1 MGLIRTELAP
11 FPGREEAVLRFVVA
25 TALVIVISMALE
37 VPSLPLSLIMVFFT
51 AQENTVLTRLSGIVL
66 MIGATIAVVIGLLLV
81 KFTINYPMLRILAIG
96 CALGS
101 VVALVAAIFIIPH
114 LDSIAGLLVL
124 TLPIVAVG
132 AWIAAGSPRTNYI
145 GVQFVF
151 AYALSQLGH
160 FAPTT
165 DLTEIRDRMIGI
177 LVGAVVSI
185 AVSTWI
191 WPERESDALKQM
203 LARLLRSV
211 AGLARAGGG
220 KLGTYALEALLEQA
234 RDVRRNLVAAS
245 QARTA
250 RGLEPRTHAE
260 TAQAQLLQLDQQI
273 TVAQTRVRSLREGLR
288 ALTGAGP
295 DDLPAIAP
303 RPLPDSAGGVPSS
316 LGYELLARR
325 PDLQAMRWYGQAS
338 MDQIDAAKAAF
349 YPSFDIRAFLGLD
362 SLHLADLLR
371 RSSRQINVIPGLSLP
386 IFDSGRLNANLAAT
400 RSQSNALIAQ
410 YNESVLN
417 AVREVAQAGIELDG
431 LNRQA
436 AMQEG
441 KLKSVSFASNSAEAH
456 YRQGLLDKPSALEA
470 RLPLLMEQSQAVE
483 IRSKQIQSDIALT
496 RALGGG
502 YTSGQST
509 Q

>member
-1 MGLIRTELAP
+1 MAS
-11 FPGREEAVLRFVVA
+11 AV
-25 TALVIVISMALE
+25 S
-37 VPSLPLSLIMVFFT
+37 
-51 AQENTVLTRLSGIVL
+51 
-66 MIGATIAVVIGLLLV
+66 LLL
-81 KFTINYPMLRILAIG
+81 TASG
-96 CALGS
+96 CALMRKDTAPLPQIPGEQVRVAQDTALPDGAWPS
-101 VVALVAAIFIIPH
+101 AAWWQRYADDQLGALVTRA
-114 LDSIAGLLVL
+114 LQDSPSMAVARTRVDASRAQTKLVDASSGLLVGL
-124 TLPIVAVG
+124 NASVNRQKLSENGFLGPFAHTNPEMGTTGPWYTEGTIGVG
-132 AWIAAGSPRTNYI
+132 AGYTLDLWGKDRARVNAAM
-145 GVQFVF
+145 GVAQ
-151 AYALSQLGH
+151 ARQAEAAQAALLLSSQVVQLYY
-160 FAPTT
+160 
-165 DLTEIRDRMIGI
+165 EIQ
-177 LVGAVVSI
+177 
-185 AVSTWI
+185 T
-191 WPERESDALKQM
+191 
-203 LARLLRSV
+203 
-211 AGLARAGGG
+211 
-220 KLGTYALEALLEQA
+220 TYALEALLEQA

-250 RGLEPRTHAE
+250 RGLEPRTQAE

-325 PDLQAMRWYGQAS
+325 PDLQAMRWYVQAS

-371 RSSRQINVIPGLSLP
+371 KSSRQINVIPGLSLP

-436 AMQEG
+436 AMQES

-483 IRSKQIQSDIALT
+483 IRSKQIQSEIALT

-502 YTSGQST
+502 YTSGQTT
-509 Q
+509 QNDAS

>member
-1 MGLIRTELAP
+1 MNRPALHRPFLSRLIIMAS
-11 FPGREEAVLRFVVA
+11 AV
-25 TALVIVISMALE
+25 S
-37 VPSLPLSLIMVFFT
+37 
-51 AQENTVLTRLSGIVL
+51 
-66 MIGATIAVVIGLLLV
+66 LLL
-81 KFTINYPMLRILAIG
+81 TASG
-96 CALGS
+96 CALMRKDTAPLPQIPGEQLRVAQDTALPDGAWPS
-101 VVALVAAIFIIPH
+101 AAWWQRYADDQLGALVTRA
-114 LDSIAGLLVL
+114 LQDSPSMAVARTRVDASRAQTKLVDASSGLLVGL
-124 TLPIVAVG
+124 NASVNRQKLSENGFLGPFAHTNPEMGTTGPWYTEGTIGVG
-132 AWIAAGSPRTNYI
+132 AGYTLDLWGKDRARVNAAM
-145 GVQFVF
+145 GVAQ
-151 AYALSQLGH
+151 ARQAEAAQAALLLSSQVVQLYY
-160 FAPTT
+160 
-165 DLTEIRDRMIGI
+165 EIQ
-177 LVGAVVSI
+177 
-185 AVSTWI
+185 T
-191 WPERESDALKQM
+191 
-203 LARLLRSV
+203 
-211 AGLARAGGG
+211 
-220 KLGTYALEALLEQA
+220 TYALEALLEQA

-250 RGLEPRTHAE
+250 RGLEPRTQAE

-325 PDLQAMRWYGQAS
+325 PDLQAMRWYVQAS

-371 RSSRQINVIPGLSLP
+371 KSSRQINVIPGLSLP

-436 AMQEG
+436 AMQES

-483 IRSKQIQSDIALT
+483 IRSKQIQSEIALT

-502 YTSGQST
+502 YTSGQTT

>member
-1 MGLIRTELAP
+1 MNRPALHRPFLSRLIAMAS
-11 FPGREEAVLRFVVA
+11 AV
-25 TALVIVISMALE
+25 S
-37 VPSLPLSLIMVFFT
+37 
-51 AQENTVLTRLSGIVL
+51 
-66 MIGATIAVVIGLLLV
+66 LLL
-81 KFTINYPMLRILAIG
+81 TASG
-96 CALGS
+96 CALMRKDTAPLPQIPGEQVRVAQDTALPDGAWPS
-101 VVALVAAIFIIPH
+101 AAWWQRYADDQLGALVTRA
-114 LDSIAGLLVL
+114 LQDSPSMAVARTRVDASRAQTKLVDASSGLLVGL
-124 TLPIVAVG
+124 NASVNRQKLSENGFLGPFAHTNPEMGTTGPWYTEGTIGVG
-132 AWIAAGSPRTNYI
+132 AGYTLDLWGKDRARVNAAM
-145 GVQFVF
+145 GVAQ
-151 AYALSQLGH
+151 ARQAEAAQAALLLSSQVVQLYY
-160 FAPTT
+160 
-165 DLTEIRDRMIGI
+165 EIQ
-177 LVGAVVSI
+177 
-185 AVSTWI
+185 T
-191 WPERESDALKQM
+191 
-203 LARLLRSV
+203 
-211 AGLARAGGG
+211 
-220 KLGTYALEALLEQA
+220 TYALEALLEQA

-250 RGLEPRTHAE
+250 RGLEPRTQAE

-273 TVAQTRVRSLREGLR
+273 TVAQTRVRTLREGLR

-325 PDLQAMRWYGQAS
+325 PDLQAMRWYVQAS

-371 RSSRQINVIPGLSLP
+371 KSSRQINVIPGLSLP

-436 AMQEG
+436 AMQES

-470 RLPLLMEQSQAVE
+470 RLPVLMEQSQAVE
-483 IRSKQIQSDIALT
+483 IRSKQIQSEIALT

-502 YTSGQST
+502 YTSGQTT